1 VHRSTALSGWK
12 FLAKMSNIHLNKE
25 ITLMANQRKS
35 FLISILI
42 LGYMTASATDI
53 THIDPPF
60 WWTGMK
66 NRELQILVYGENIS
80 GSKVSITYPGVNVKE
95 VVGVESPNY
104 LFIYLEITASAIP
117 GTMNIE
123 FTDGSEKT
131 NQPFELKDRN
141 PAPGAQGFS
150 TADVLYLI
158 TPDRFANGDPSNDNL
173 EGARVNRQRSGDRH
187 GGDLRGIINHFD
199 YLQDLGISTVWLNPV
214 QKNGPRTYHGYA
226 ITDFYDVDPRYG
238 TTGEYIEMIDGAHDR
253 GIKVVMDMIFNHCGS
268 GHWWMKDLPSG
279 DWINNNNTFVQT
291 THNKWTIPDVHAPE
305 SEKKS
310 FTDGWFVR
318 SMPDLNQRNS
328 HLATYLIQN
337 SIWWIEHTRI
347 DGIRQDTYP
356 YADYDFMSRWCKE
369 VMDEYPDFNIVG
381 EAWYPNG
388 PGFTAW
394 WQRDSKFSDTNSNLK
409 TAMDFNLTFIC
420 QNAFTDKNDPSD
432 GKSKGLFKI
441 YELLAQDFLYADL
454 DNILIF
460 LDNHDL
466 SRFSRKEDP
475 DLRKY
480 KQGIAF
486 LLTTRGIPQLYYG
499 TEILMTG
506 KKEEGDGNI
515 RKDFPGGW
523 DGDTVNAFT
532 AEGRTPRQN
541 EAWNYMKRL
550 LDWRKD
556 NKAVIEGDLIHY
568 APDMNNCYVYA
579 RIKDERTTLVILNG
593 GDEDQLLEMERYRD
607 VTGSYTRGVDVI
619 TGRELDVTAQINVP
633 ARGVLVMDLK

>member
-1 VHRSTALSGWK
+1 MK
-12 FLAKMSNIHLNKE
+12 
-25 ITLMANQRKS
+25 NQRKS
-35 FLISILI
+35 FLISILF

-53 THIDPPF
+53 THMDPQF

-66 NRELQILVYGENIS
+66 NPELQILVYGKNIS
-80 GSKVSITYPGVNVKE
+80 GSKVFIDYPGVNVKE
-95 VVGVESPNY
+95 VSGVENPNY
-104 LFIYLEITASAIP
+104 LFIYLEITASARP

-123 FTDGSEKT
+123 FTDGTEKT
-131 NQPFELKDRN
+131 VQPFELKDRN
-141 PAPGAQGFS
+141 PKPGAQGFS

-158 TPDRFANGDPSNDNL
+158 TPDRFANGDPSNDSL
-173 EGARVNRQRSGDRH
+173 EGARVNRERPGSRH
-187 GGDLRGIINHFD
+187 GGDLRGIINHLD
-199 YLQDLGISTVWLNPV
+199 YLQDLGISAIWLNPV
-214 QKNGPRTYHGYA
+214 QKNAPRTYHGYA
-226 ITDFYDVDPRYG
+226 ITDFYDIDPRYG
-238 TTGEYIEMIDGAHDR
+238 TTGEYIEMIDRAHDR
-253 GIKVVMDMIFNHCGS
+253 GMKVVMDMIFNHCGS

-279 DWINNNNTFVQT
+279 DWINNNNTYVQT
-291 THNKWTIPDVHAPE
+291 THNKWTIPDIHAPE

-318 SMPDLNQRNS
+318 SMPDLNQRNR

-337 SIWWIEHTRI
+337 SIWWIEYSRI

-356 YADYDFMSRWCKE
+356 YADYDFMSRWCRE
-369 VMDEYPDFNIVG
+369 VMDEYPEFNIVG
-381 EAWYPNG
+381 ESWYPSG

-394 WQRDSKFSDTNSNLK
+394 WQRDAKFNDSNSHLK
-409 TAMDFNLTFIC
+409 TTMDFNLTFIC

-432 GKSKGLFKI
+432 AKSKGLFKI
-441 YELLAQDFLYADL
+441 YESLAQDFLYADP

-466 SRFSRKEDP
+466 SRFSNKKDG

-506 KKEEGDGNI
+506 TKEEGDGNI

-523 DGDTVNAFT
+523 EGDPVNAFT

-541 EAWNYMKRL
+541 EAWDYLNIL
-550 LDWRKD
+550 LNWRKE
-556 NKAVIEGDLIHY
+556 NKAVTEGDLIHY
-568 APDMNNCYVYA
+568 APDRNACYVYA
-579 RIKDERTTLVILNG
+579 RIKDDRTALVILNG
-593 GDEDQLLEMERYRD
+593 GDEDHLLEMDRYGD
-607 VTGSYTRGVDVI
+607 VIGPYTRGVDVI
-619 TGRELDVTAQINVP
+619 TGRELDVTAPINVP
-633 ARGVLVMDLK
+633 ARGVFVMDLK

>member
-1 VHRSTALSGWK
+1 
-12 FLAKMSNIHLNKE
+12 
-25 ITLMANQRKS
+25 MANQRKS
-35 FLISILI
+35 FLISILL

-53 THIDPPF
+53 THIDPQF
-60 WWTGMK
+60 WWIGMK

-80 GSKVSITYPGVNVKE
+80 GSKVSIAYPGVIVKE
-95 VVGVESPNY
+95 VVGVESLNY
-104 LFIYLEITASAIP
+104 LFIYLEIAASAKP

-131 NQPFELKDRN
+131 IQPFELKDRN
-141 PAPGAQGFS
+141 PGPGARGFS

-173 EGARVNRQRSGDRH
+173 EGARVNRERSGDRH

-199 YLQDLGISTVWLNPV
+199 YLQDLGISTIWLNPI

-253 GIKVVMDMIFNHCGS
+253 GMKVVMDMIFNHCGR
-268 GHWWMKDLPSG
+268 GHWWMEDLPAS
-279 DWINNNNTFVQT
+279 DWLNNNNTYVQT

-310 FTDGWFVR
+310 FTDGWFTR
-318 SMPDLNQRNS
+318 GMPDLNQRNR

-369 VMDEYPDFNIVG
+369 VMEEYPDFNIVG

-409 TAMDFNLTFIC
+409 TTMDFNLTFIC
-420 QNAFTDKNDPSD
+420 QNAFTDENDPSD
-432 GKSKGLFKI
+432 GRSKGVFKI

-466 SRFSRKEDP
+466 GRFSLKEDP

-480 KQGIAF
+480 MQGIAF

-506 KKEEGDGNI
+506 TKEEGDGNI

-523 DGDTVNAFT
+523 EGDPVNAFT
-532 AEGRTPRQN
+532 AEGRTSRQN
-541 EAWNYMKRL
+541 EAWNYMKKL

-568 APDMNNCYVYA
+568 APNMNDCYVYA

-593 GDEDQLLEMERYRD
+593 GDEDQLLEMDRYGD

-619 TGRELDVTAQINVP
+619 TGQELDVTSQINVP